1 MRVFQIVG
9 VRRSGK
15 TTTAGILIR
24 NLKDRGYRVG
34 AVKCIG
40 CPLFSLDSDPNS
52 GTSRLRNY
60 GADVVVAFGSKEVDF
75 MYPGM
80 SDMDRTLGILSS
92 ECLDYCIIE
101 GGYGYDLPRIVCFRN
116 MSEVDERITEHTFA
130 FSGAGAGECSAAGRY
145 PYPVISA
152 LTDPAALTDLVEA
165 SVNPL
170 SLPVK
175 KIPRP
180 ESCRKFCGECTG
192 HGNLSGR
199 AKNLEL

>member
-1 MRVFQIVG
+1 MRVFQVVG

-15 TTTAGILIR
+15 TTTAGILIGS
-24 NLKDRGYRVG
+24 LKDRGYRVG

-40 CPLFSLDSDPNS
+40 CPLFTLDTDPAS
-52 GTSRLRNY
+52 GTSRLRNS
-60 GADVVVAFGSKEVDF
+60 GADVVVAFGRKEVDF
-75 MYPGM
+75 MYPGAP
-80 SDMDRTLGILSS
+80 DMDRTLAILSS
-92 ECLDYCIIE
+92 ECLDYCVIE

-116 MSEVDERITEHTFA
+116 MSEIGERVTGNTFA
-130 FSGAGAGECSAAGRY
+130 LSGFGAGERLAAGEY

-152 LTDPAALTDLVEA
+152 LKDPAALTDLIEA

-180 ESCRKFCGECTG
+180 ESCRKFCGECSG
-192 HGNLSGR
+192 HGKLSVT
-199 AKNLEL
+199 AKNLER